1 MKNNH
6 ISDIT
11 FGNYLKEKRLKA
23 GFTLRKFAGL
33 LGVSP
38 AYMCDIENNHRTAPE
53 KDKLEKIIL
62 LLNLDKNEK
71 QLVFDLAATG
81 KSTEKRDVVS
91 IDIADFIMKYEKPR
105 AFLRKA
111 KEKNL
116 DDKQWE
122 KLIEEIDKF

>member
-1 MKNNH
+1 MKSNH
-6 ISDIT
+6 INDTT

-23 GFTLRKFAGL
+23 GFSLRKFADK

-62 LLNLDKNEK
+62 LLNLDTNDK
-71 QLVFDLAATG
+71 QLFFDLAATG
-81 KSTEKRDVVS
+81 KSTEKREVVS
-91 IDIADFIMKYEKPR
+91 IDIADYIMKYEKPR

-111 KEKNL
+111 KEKKI
-116 DDKQWE
+116 DDEQWE